1 MENKLEDTKISF
13 CKDCEHCIP
22 AKFLWFKTY
31 ENSVFKPLRCKR
43 TIEKTIN
50 RVDGSIYYTGPNR
63 CDFERYETLSHSCGQ
78 NGKFFVKREKV
89 DETDITKI
97 VYSV

>member
-1 MENKLEDTKISF
+1 MENKLEDTKILF

-31 ENSVFKPLRCKR
+31 RNSVSNPLRCKR
-43 TIEKTIN
+43 PTEKTIN
-50 RVDGSIYYTGPNR
+50 RVDGSIHYNI
-63 CDFERYETLSHSCGQ
+63 CEFERCETLSHSCGK
-78 NGKFFVKREKV
+78 NGKFFVKREEV